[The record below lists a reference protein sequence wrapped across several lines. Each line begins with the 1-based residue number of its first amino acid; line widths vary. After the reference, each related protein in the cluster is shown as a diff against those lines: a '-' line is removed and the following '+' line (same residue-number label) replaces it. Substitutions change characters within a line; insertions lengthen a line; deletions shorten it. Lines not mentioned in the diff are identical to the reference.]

1 MHTILKRTVNELI
14 IKNSKFISII
24 QQMNDNSNIDQ
35 ILADIK
41 KEYPKATHY
50 TYAYITE
57 NKKKAS
63 DDGEPGGTAGMPIL
77 NVLEKEGMI
86 NVVAVVVRY
95 FGGVKLGAGGLVR
108 AYSKSVKRSL
118 DNAHKIELVKG
129 IEIELNFSYEEQKNI
144 DYLLKNYDIINKSFL
159 ENVSYTILI
168 PESDLDFINNLEY
181 RIIRKILITKK

>member
-108 AYSKSVKRSL
+108 AYSKSVKRTL

-144 DYLLKNYDIINKSFL
+144 DYLLKKYDIINKSFL

-168 PESDLDFINNLEY
+168 PESDLDFIKNIEY